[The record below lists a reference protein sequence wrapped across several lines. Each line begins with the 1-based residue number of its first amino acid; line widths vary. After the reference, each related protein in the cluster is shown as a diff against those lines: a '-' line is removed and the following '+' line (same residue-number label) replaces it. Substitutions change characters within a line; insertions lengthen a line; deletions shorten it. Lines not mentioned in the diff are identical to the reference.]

1 MEKGIEIMGVLS
13 AVLFVMCMAV
23 VGLSALVGAACVGDW
38 VGEFWTR
45 HGGDVGGAR
54 AVARAVRLRVTW
66 WGRERR
72 SAVRVALI
80 PLRVDVR
87 RRWGYLRGAAV
98 LFAVCVPVWMTRYQV
113 WAKLDG
119 FTNGFTSQ
127 VRYMVVANVAAV
139 RR

>member
-1 MEKGIEIMGVLS
+1 
-13 AVLFVMCMAV
+13 
-23 VGLSALVGAACVGDW
+23 
-38 VGEFWTR
+38 
-45 HGGDVGGAR
+45 
-54 AVARAVRLRVTW
+54 
-66 WGRERR
+66 
-72 SAVRVALI
+72 
-80 PLRVDVR
+80 LRVDVR